1 MANKYSTNKW
11 IKCIKRGH
19 KSYVLNRIDTVHG
32 IIDGA
37 YKKQQ
42 SYNNTDRYDS
52 NLRIEI
58 HDRIKKQIEEGKTIL
73 EIVQDLNSE
82 NKYKKYGMYFSTWV
96 NDEFKK
102 YQKRNNKPM
111 KEDMER

>member
-1 MANKYSTNKW
+1 MVNKYSTNKW
-11 IKCIKRGH
+11 INGIKDGH
-19 KSYVLNRIDTVHG
+19 KQHVLNRIDIVHG

-37 YKKQQ
+37 NRNQQ
-42 SYNNTDRYDS
+42 RYNNTDRYDS

-82 NKYKKYGMYFSTWV
+82 NKYKKYAMYFSTWV
-96 NDEFKK
+96 NDQFKK
-102 YQKRNNKPM
+102 YPKRNNQSM